1 MKIEWSTETPRKIQ
15 QFANPDYPTEN
26 PDLEDVLTSQDVD
39 HVAQIF
45 KTPLT
50 GLRVRPDTGHRRARR
65 RGGVARAGP
74 GAPARSHDTPLT

>member
-1 MKIEWSTETPRKIQ
+1 MKIECNAESPRKIQ

-26 PDLEDVLTSQDVD
+26 PDLEDVLTSADVY

-50 GLRVRPDTGHRRARR
+50 GSYNWDYSVQDDRIKKLYELGKQLNWDPQIDI
-65 RGGVARAGP
+65 
-74 GAPARSHDTPLT
+74 DWE